1 MPLKE
6 YEPHKYE
13 PLCDQI
19 EHYMSANQ
27 RHEEDIELERL
38 AIKYVWREIANKIK
52 ELCRIDTSLGLYN
65 EALMAL
71 DVLKW
76 LKEQIE
82 LQGQNDQSTNSI
94 S

>member
-1 MPLKE
+1 M
-6 YEPHKYE
+6 
-13 PLCDQI
+13 D
-19 EHYMSANQ
+19 
-27 RHEEDIELERL
+27 ELDKNIGKDTSDL
-38 AIKYVWREIANKIK
+38 IKQVKKGVWQEIANKIK

-71 DVLKW
+71 DLLKW